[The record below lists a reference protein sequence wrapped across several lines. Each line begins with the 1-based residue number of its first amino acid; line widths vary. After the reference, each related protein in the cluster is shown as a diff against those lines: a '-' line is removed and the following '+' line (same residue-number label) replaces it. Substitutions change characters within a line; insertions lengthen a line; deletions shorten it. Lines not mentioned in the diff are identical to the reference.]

1 MGFHLSITKKLSI
14 RTIFILMSFVLSLT
28 NVNAQDVKVGESIFK
43 ANCTS
48 CHAVGR
54 KVIGPALKG
63 IEDRWADKGLLKKF
77 ILNSQAVIKSGD
89 KYAAALYQEYN
100 QTVMPNHNFTDA
112 ELDGLLAYIK
122 AEGEAPAATAAAPGA
137 AAGTDA
143 KADGSSINNYTIGG
157 LILLILVLVVVIFV
171 LNRVIGSLERLI
183 RAKNGEVFETIV
195 NAVKEKISTFKW
207 MLLNKKKVFW
217 FIVIFM
223 GVFSAWGWNQMWN
236 INVNTGYQPVQPIK
250 FSHELHAGINQVNCQ
265 YCHSGAFKSK
275 NASIPSLN
283 VCMNCHNYVQATE
296 KYDGNISPEIQKIY
310 TALDYNP
317 DTRVY
322 GNNPKPVEWV
332 RIHNLPDFAYFNH
345 SQHTTVAGVECQKCH
360 GPIEK
365 MAEVY
370 QYSPL
375 TMGWCIDCH
384 RQTEVNS
391 KGNAYYDK
399 VLAAHEDIK
408 NGKKV
413 TAAALGGLECVKCH
427 Y

>member
-1 MGFHLSITKKLSI
+1 MGFHFSSIKKLSSKI
-14 RTIFILMSFVLSLT
+14 TFAVLFSLAAFSS
-28 NVNAQDVKVGESIFK
+28 AQAADAKAGESIFK
-43 ANCTS
+43 ANCTA
-48 CHAVGR
+48 CHAYDR
-54 KVIGPALKG
+54 QVIGPALK
-63 IEDRWADKGLLKKF
+63 EVESRWASRDLLKKF

-89 KYAAALYQEYN
+89 KYSVELYAKYN
-100 QTVMPNHNFTDA
+100 NTVMPNHNFSDA
-112 ELDGLLAYIK
+112 ELEDLLAYLK
-122 AEGEAPAATAAAPGA
+122 EGPAKPADAPAGAAAATA
-137 AAGTDA
+137 T
-143 KADGSSINNYTIGG
+143 DGSSINNYTIGG
-157 LILLILVLVVVIFV
+157 LILLIVVLIVVIVV

-183 RAKNGEVFETIV
+183 RVKNGEIIEDFVK
-195 NAVKEKISTFKW
+195 AVKEKVSTFKW

-217 FIVIFM
+217 IGMIAIIV
-223 GVFSAWGWNQMWN
+223 GSGWAWDQMWN
-236 INVNTGYQPVQPIK
+236 IGVQQGYQPTQPIK
-250 FSHELHAGINQVNCQ
+250 FSHELHAGINQINCQ

-275 NASIPSLN
+275 NASIPSAN

-296 KYDGNISPEIQKIY
+296 KYNGEISPEIKKIY

-317 DTRVY
+317 DTRQY
-322 GNNPKPVEWV
+322 GNNPKPIEWI

-345 SQHTTVAGVECQKCH
+345 SQHTTVAGVECQSCH

-384 RQTEVNS
+384 RKTEVNS

-399 VLAAHEDIK
+399 VLAAHEEIK
-408 NGKKV
+408 DGKKV